1 MSEECKMTKE
11 EMKELLEKTKNLD
24 EKVSHYNFY
33 RTMMNETR
41 RDLLKFIGIEIRS
54 MNDIIEKFQMTEDQL
69 KYHLSMLEQCFY
81 IINSKEGWKSTPLG
95 IKFME
100 NAKMGDY

>member
-1 MSEECKMTKE
+1 MAKECRLTKE
-11 EMKELLEKTKNLD
+11 EMKDLLEKTKDLD
-24 EKVSHYNFY
+24 HKASHYNYY

-41 RDLLKFIGIEIRS
+41 RELLKFIGFEIRT
-54 MNDIIEKFQMTEDQL
+54 MNDILEEFQMFEDQL